1 MYGANYSTAANGSR
15 TVRTTV
21 PAAGGGGDDE
31 LNDILRERLRRAQE
45 DADLAEA
52 EARRPPERSWLAAAP
67 ARAAGGNHS
76 GNPEGNRLARVAA
89 MEEDA
94 YKRRLREI
102 DLNPPKKLVGT
113 GFNQHA
119 GYVTDFDA
127 MPMSMRPKQATLD
140 PSGPSMAGLDQ
151 GDQSVREGFAT
162 NPYSITGPDSPG
174 GQNRIAQRQGD
185 LTAASYG
192 KERAR
197 QEARRR
203 RRPVDEFEAEYD
215 DEAYG

>member
-1 MYGANYSTAANGSR
+1 MYGANYSTGANGSR

-21 PAAGGGGDDE
+21 PVAGGGGGDDE

-52 EARRPPERSWLAAAP
+52 EARAPREQNWLRAAP
-67 ARAAGGNHS
+67 SRAAGGGNHS
-76 GNPEGNRLARVAA
+76 GNPEGNRLAHVAA

-140 PSGPSMAGLDQ
+140 PSGPSMAGLEQ

-162 NPYSITGPDSPG
+162 NPYSITGPDSPA
-174 GQNRIAQRQGD
+174 GQRGARPAQ
-185 LTAASYG
+185 SPYG
-192 KERAR
+192 A
-197 QEARRR
+197 QQARRR